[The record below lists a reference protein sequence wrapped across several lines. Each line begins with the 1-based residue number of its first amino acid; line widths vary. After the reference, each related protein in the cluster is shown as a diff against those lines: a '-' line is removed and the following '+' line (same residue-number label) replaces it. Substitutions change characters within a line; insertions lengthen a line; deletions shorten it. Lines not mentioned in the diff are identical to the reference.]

1 MKRSTYAWLFGIML
15 FILILGGFFSFIDAI
30 YETTENNTTQLLK
43 ERLEAALVDVYATE
57 GYYPASLD
65 SLIEKTAIT
74 YDSNRYMIVYDS
86 FAENI
91 RPRIKII
98 ERKSV

>member
-1 MKRSTYAWLFGIML
+1 MKRHSYAWLFGI
-15 FILILGGFFSFIDAI
+15 LIFVLVLGGFFYFIDTI
-30 YETTENNTTQLLK
+30 SKTTENNTTQLLK
-43 ERLEAALVDVYATE
+43 DRLEAALVDVYATE

-65 SLIEKTAIT
+65 SLIEKTSLT
-74 YDSNRYMIVYDS
+74 YDSDRYMIVYDS

-98 ERKSV
+98 ERKRV